1 MLQEGQSKER
11 KMKYNN
17 YISVAIDGPSGAGK
31 STQAK
36 RIAEAFGFIYAD
48 TGAIYRSLG
57 LACHRQNVNC
67 MDESAVMDVLR
78 DISIELKYNAE
89 GEQRMYLSGED
100 VSAEIR
106 LPEISICASDVS
118 AHAKVREFLLKMQRD
133 IADRN
138 NVVMDGRD
146 IGTVVLPEA
155 DIKIFLTA
163 SAEAR
168 AKRRLLELQAKGIE
182 SDFESVLEDMKY
194 RDAQDSSRAAAPL
207 KPAEDAVIVDTTD
220 LDFEASF
227 EVLFELITGVIK
239 ENS

>member
-1 MLQEGQSKER
+1 
-11 KMKYNN
+11 
-17 YISVAIDGPSGAGK
+17 
-31 STQAK
+31 
-36 RIAEAFGFIYAD
+36 
-48 TGAIYRSLG
+48 
-57 LACHRQNVNC
+57 
-67 MDESAVMDVLR
+67 MDVLR

>member
-67 MDESAVMDVLR
+67 KDESAVMDVLR

-106 LPEISICASDVS
+106 LP
-118 AHAKVREFLLKMQRD
+118 AKVREFLLKMQRD

>member
-1 MLQEGQSKER
+1 
-11 KMKYNN
+11 
-17 YISVAIDGPSGAGK
+17 
-31 STQAK
+31 
-36 RIAEAFGFIYAD
+36 
-48 TGAIYRSLG
+48 
-57 LACHRQNVNC
+57 
-67 MDESAVMDVLR
+67 
-78 DISIELKYNAE
+78 
-89 GEQRMYLSGED
+89 MYLSGED

>member
-1 MLQEGQSKER
+1 
-11 KMKYNN
+11 
-17 YISVAIDGPSGAGK
+17 
-31 STQAK
+31 
-36 RIAEAFGFIYAD
+36 
-48 TGAIYRSLG
+48 
-57 LACHRQNVNC
+57 
-67 MDESAVMDVLR
+67 
-78 DISIELKYNAE
+78 
-89 GEQRMYLSGED
+89 
-100 VSAEIR
+100 
-106 LPEISICASDVS
+106 
-118 AHAKVREFLLKMQRD
+118 MQRD
-133 IADRN
+133 IANRN